1 MEPFKGFFTKEA
13 FQDNNFG
20 DGMFKGAADADD
32 EVIDKSDLSKGNR
45 RGYLLFRR
53 NIMIGF
59 RKQYKDTKRSL
70 DELAVNALEGF
81 DDVVGNTLTPSSCM
95 NACDEN
101 EQKYNL
107 NGINSDPT
115 TSTGDKQDPDKI
127 FRQYPSFDPVFM
139 KV

>member
-1 MEPFKGFFTKEA
+1 
-13 FQDNNFG
+13 
-20 DGMFKGAADADD
+20 MFKA
-32 EVIDKSDLSKGNR
+32 VFILRVQCINNPC
-45 RGYLLFRR
+45 LT
-53 NIMIGF
+53 
-59 RKQYKDTKRSL
+59 QVTKRSL

-107 NGINSDPT
+107 KDINSDPT
-115 TSTGDKQDPDKI
+115 TSTGEKQDPDKI